1 MINSPLPP
9 GKRGHWECPPQGTKG
24 VDWAALT
31 AHPSEIATY
40 RSYDDWISGLSVQL
54 DVGRPNNDVPQ
65 HSCPRPNDLNQKSAG
80 ILITAAR
87 VTRSGLFPVLA
98 GFTIKNQKLKIRFI
112 REMIYCPRPYGA
124 LRLFLAALDMRK
136 PAYQDVMKIFILSFG
151 VIQLIKSPRLGVM
164 GSPMRRAVMDASSL
178 AQHGA
183 SELSPFPGRHDDAVP
198 LTFIGV
204 TPAVEVIP
212 AYLVRDCTIAWYAP
226 VAPIAPVA
234 PAEHNRNQRLSA
246 TAPPFKLIAS
256 KSSSDPAA
264 SHATGQETSAE
275 PKLDEGNSRRPN
287 DSPKISQE
295 VETWEAMGHPRRISR
310 IRGTKSQLSQQVEQ
324 LQSQI
329 MSLRAHLLPVQ
340 GIQQKP
346 GIRLLL
352 TQPPWIVPPVSNG
365 GWEKVSKK
373 KAAKFNKPTTS
384 DLFQNGFHQA
394 DQELEQARESL
405 DTGDEEA
412 LRKKAESLRDSQ
424 DDSSSNNGIIPP
436 ENDTSTKEADD
447 EKVESGEI
455 TSKAH
460 KPFKNKKKGNKSMVV
475 EQDIMGNFDLL
486 ESFLAGSRPSSG
498 EKNGKGPSEQKGE
511 QLGKAQKPT
520 SSKKPKGKKKGL
532 PPMEKNQE
540 NGVNEEVTLP
550 VEISV
555 GSNPSLAE
563 SSVGQ
568 MFEEIFSHPERFAV
582 QAIDQ
587 SWKRYKAPS
596 TFKLNE
602 PNQETRSIEFGMQ
615 EKLEIFGRSLI
626 VSHAME
632 DKDLMRK
639 IQKFL
644 EIKLDIN
651 EAFRRISGE
660 YGKTFDIFG
669 HYGLSK
675 INNKFQ
681 INKEYYVQKPRPT
694 PDMRTKYTL
703 YVDYFG
709 EHEAVARSPPT
720 VHFQWQDFHRFIDH
734 NGEWLKTIK
743 ENVYIWYMSKVLY
756 KVLSVNQYNHLPWHE
771 TPERKWLITHPDIP
785 YLDNFQKL
793 LAKLK
798 NIKNLKKN
806 DVPPAVYPPSHPA
819 IPKFHPT
826 PIYTSQKR
834 ENIVYLS
841 FVKFISIDPEIYNVE
856 GLPPRLLATKLESF
870 EPELSK
876 SF

>member
-1 MINSPLPP
+1 MGSDGSPKTNSPQQTSGTASESDHESPDSSSSGP
-9 GKRGHWECPPQGTKG
+9 GNPTNARDTPLTHPTAMGEWGNGPPQQKST
-24 VDWAALT
+24 WADRLAVPEST
-31 AHPSEIATY
+31 EK
-40 RSYDDWISGLSVQL
+40 
-54 DVGRPNNDVPQ
+54 PNNAM
-65 HSCPRPNDLNQKSAG
+65 L
-80 ILITAAR
+80 
-87 VTRSGLFPVLA
+87 RSGK
-98 GFTIKNQKLKIRFI
+98 TQKKT
-112 REMIYCPRPYGA
+112 PN
-124 LRLFLAALDMRK
+124 
-136 PAYQDVMKIFILSFG
+136 S
-151 VIQLIKSPRLGVM
+151 
-164 GSPMRRAVMDASSL
+164 AS
-178 AQHGA
+178 Q
-183 SELSPFPGRHDDAVP
+183 
-198 LTFIGV
+198 
-204 TPAVEVIP
+204 
-212 AYLVRDCTIAWYAP
+212 
-226 VAPIAPVA
+226 
-234 PAEHNRNQRLSA
+234 
-246 TAPPFKLIAS
+246 IAS
-256 KSSSDPAA
+256 K
-264 SHATGQETSAE
+264 
-275 PKLDEGNSRRPN
+275 K
-287 DSPKISQE
+287 
-295 VETWEAMGHPRRISR
+295 
-310 IRGTKSQLSQQVEQ
+310 
-324 LQSQI
+324 LQSV
-329 MSLRAHLLPVQ
+329 APP
-340 GIQQKP
+340 KP
-346 GIRLLL
+346 G
-352 TQPPWIVPPVSNG
+352 TTKPVSGVSQTVPSVSNG

-394 DQELEQARESL
+394 DQELEQARKSL
-405 DTGDEEA
+405 DTGDKEA

-436 ENDTSTKEADD
+436 ENDPSTKEADD

-587 SWKRYKAPS
+587 SWKKYKAPS
-596 TFKLNE
+596 TSKLDE
-602 PNQETRSIEFGMQ
+602 PNQETRPIEFGMQ
-615 EKLEIFGRSLI
+615 EKLENLWKISNMDSRLMNHVSTLLKVDNKENHLGIEEMDFVTFQLI

-644 EIKLDIN
+644 EIKLDKN
-651 EAFRRISGE
+651 EAFRRMSALSKQLVQINISQIKNELERWDQNKIVFEDSRSGE

-675 INNKFQ
+675 IDTKFQ

-720 VHFQWQDFHRFIDH
+720 VHFQWQDFHRFIAHSHYERIIHTTGFIQSLHSKGLSLNRILTVAFILGLED
-734 NGEWLKTIK
+734 GEWLKTIK

-756 KVLSVNQYNHLPWHE
+756 KVLSVTQYNHLPWHE

-826 PIYTSQKR
+826 PIYPSQKR